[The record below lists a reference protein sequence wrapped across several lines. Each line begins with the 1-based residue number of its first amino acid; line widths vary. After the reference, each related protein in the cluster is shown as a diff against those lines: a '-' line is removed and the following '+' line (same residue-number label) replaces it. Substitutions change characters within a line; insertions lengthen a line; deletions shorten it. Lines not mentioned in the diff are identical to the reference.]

1 MSKQRIAA
9 HALQPG
15 DVVGSGDVVVHTY
28 VGART
33 PPRKIHV
40 VLATPQG
47 LRTSL
52 WGKYTIIGIEREEM
66 RGG

>member
-15 DVVGSGDVVVHTY
+15 DVVGSGDVVVQTY

-40 VLATPQG
+40 VLDTPRG
-47 LRTSL
+47 RRTSL
-52 WGKYTIIGIEREEM
+52 WGKYTIIGVERAD
-66 RGG
+66 G